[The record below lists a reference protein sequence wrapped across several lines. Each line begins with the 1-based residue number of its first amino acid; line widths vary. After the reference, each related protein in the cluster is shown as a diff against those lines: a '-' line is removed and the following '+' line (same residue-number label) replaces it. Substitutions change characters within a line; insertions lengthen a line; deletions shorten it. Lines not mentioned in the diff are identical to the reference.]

1 MAVEL
6 SVGRKRLGLI
16 QSDNSH
22 LDGKNIKGSYRTNQ
36 EFMIDS
42 HTPLTQLKRRLERLE
57 RPRINDAGLF
67 TLGLDALDERLGGGL
82 ARGALHELCADD
94 AEDRTSASGFAL
106 MLALQAAR
114 GKPILWVCEDK
125 GERLHGQL
133 YAPGMIEL
141 GANPDFIIMV
151 SAPDTLAALRAAA
164 DIVGCMALGA
174 VIIEPYGAAKSLDL
188 TASRKL
194 VLTAEKSGVPA
205 FIVRDK
211 ASGFA
216 SAAST
221 RWAVTSARSVPLS
234 GDAPGH
240 PLLWVELVRHR
251 GGIAP
256 FAMTLEWNRDEQTF
270 RQAFREP
277 ALSGA
282 LFPAAERGQM
292 AA

>member
-1 MAVEL
+1 
-6 SVGRKRLGLI
+6 
-16 QSDNSH
+16 
-22 LDGKNIKGSYRTNQ
+22 
-36 EFMIDS
+36 MIDS
-42 HTPLTQLKRRLERLE
+42 QTSLAHLKRHFEHLE
-57 RPRINDAGLF
+57 RPRASGVGLF
-67 TLGLDALDERLGGGL
+67 TLGLQTLDTRLGGGL

-94 AEDRTSASGFAL
+94 AEDHSSASGFAL
-106 MLALQAAR
+106 MLALKAAC

-141 GANPDFIIMV
+141 GVSPDTIIMV

-164 DIVGCMALGA
+164 DILGCMALGA

-205 FIVRDK
+205 FIVRDR

-221 RWAVTSARSVPLS
+221 RWAVTAVRSGTLA
-234 GDAPGH
+234 GGAPGH
-240 PLLWVELVRHR
+240 SMFVVELIRHR
-251 GGIAP
+251 GGVAP
-256 FAMTLEWNRDEQTF
+256 FLLTLEWNRDEQL
-270 RQAFREP
+270 FREP

-282 LFPAAERGQM
+282 LLPIAERGQM